1 MCCMSVLLRGE
12 LLGVDLGKGKV
23 ADQIDVLIYPFVGWR
38 IITEFHTE
46 DGQDRVRHKGI
57 SYSHVC

>member
-1 MCCMSVLLRGE
+1 MSGLLRGE

-23 ADQIDVLIYPFVGWR
+23 ADQIDVLIYSFVGWR
-38 IITEFHTE
+38 IITEIYTE
-46 DGQDRVRHKGI
+46 DEEDRVRRKGI